1 MAKVGGDLSKQKA
14 AKDAVLDAVARSPPS
29 VSELEGCAAV
39 AQGAGLG
46 PEAKAATAAAELAA
60 RDEAARKRTSAL
72 EAQLADAQQRAS
84 SAERIAKREEIA
96 RRDAE
101 ASRDRYD
108 DEKRALTQK
117 LAQEA
122 DLRRREEA
130 TAVKTLEELK
140 VQEEARWAAERL
152 LQQETVRANELQ
164 AALSREKD
172 ASGEAAAM
180 AESAA
185 ARAKEE
191 RLQQDADFVRARENV
206 VALSTRV
213 TALEGVQG
221 QLEQRLALEKE
232 ACAKELSRAQS
243 LEAELAQQMKLR
255 GEATKEAELAEKRAA
270 EAEGELGSVRSEL
283 HATEERLR
291 VSNEQTLAQHVEA
304 AATEEQMATI
314 KEQRADDQTKMIKAA
329 AERAALI
336 QARRPP
342 PPAPSPPSP
351 SLHPSPTP
359 SPFPLTLQAAKD
371 LERQLEAARR
381 AAERQQADW
390 ASQRLE
396 LQQQLTEAHRR
407 IENAQADSVRH
418 ELELQQ
424 QKQLGES
431 QEIGGSRLQLQ
442 LEEERRARQQLAQKL
457 AAEEAMRQQ
466 AAASAAALQKEL
478 QAKARDSD
486 LHAQKV
492 HAMAAE
498 LQLARADAKE
508 RQQLGEFRTQMQRE
522 RERLGGIPSGRERV
536 GGVHTQLIP
545 QRLRENQNSSP
556 AELRPQP
563 SVTPANIVSTGGAA
577 AANQVYGGAGDLS
590 MSGVWNFSSGEMQ
603 RNTRDVARG
612 MAPAAGAPEVSLPR
626 ITRSGSYNT
635 GAAAP
640 AAAQWSALEDEGDD

>member
-1 MAKVGGDLSKQKA
+1 M
-14 AKDAVLDAVARSPPS
+14 LDAVARSPPS

-172 ASGEAAAM
+172 ASGEAAAL

-342 PPAPSPPSP
+342 PAVTLSPRP
-351 SLHPSPTP
+351 PSPTP
-359 SPFPLTLQAAKD
+359 PTHTLPLPPSPQAAKD